1 MSQIGRTRL
10 LELAVALRSIG
21 KATSV
26 DRMDELRRM
35 DSSLATSLERV
46 VDVLP
51 SASGRMLVDL
61 LDEEGMEHHPIRV
74 RIWDPRS
81 FRQAADAI
89 EKVAEDAPESVHS
102 SFHLLPEAR
111 WPQEQIKKV
120 GLFLLGLRLRGM
132 ESLRASG
139 GRGVVADVELT
150 TSGLEDL
157 FHTLSSWHR
166 TYATSASV
174 DHLLTDAVGTALP
187 ADLPVLHPPASMV
200 LSEDQLGRLSDFVR
214 LNDDSLSSSERTS
227 FREKVASSIHLFS
240 RLLQTPFAARLVR
253 TLSFSPCRSG
263 SSFSFPSTI
272 FLSPDSN
279 VLDVVRSLVVAL
291 DASFSSDG
299 RSFRSTEGGPFQAF
313 AESVAKIQGRP
324 PVVALHDFI
333 VQYLRVIWDQQGVAP
348 FSPLPSDL
356 DRRWVKRFALIFLD
370 VLLSEQRQAIHRWSQ
385 NSSSS
390 QLDSLISSGAG
401 AAGVAI
407 LPWALP
413 RVVR

>member
-1 MSQIGRTRL
+1 
-10 LELAVALRSIG
+10 
-21 KATSV
+21 
-26 DRMDELRRM
+26 
-35 DSSLATSLERV
+35 
-46 VDVLP
+46 
-51 SASGRMLVDL
+51 
-61 LDEEGMEHHPIRV
+61 
-74 RIWDPRS
+74 
-81 FRQAADAI
+81 
-89 EKVAEDAPESVHS
+89 
-102 SFHLLPEAR
+102 
-111 WPQEQIKKV
+111 
-120 GLFLLGLRLRGM
+120 
-132 ESLRASG
+132 
-139 GRGVVADVELT
+139 
-150 TSGLEDL
+150 
-157 FHTLSSWHR
+157 
-166 TYATSASV
+166 
-174 DHLLTDAVGTALP
+174 
-187 ADLPVLHPPASMV
+187 
-200 LSEDQLGRLSDFVR
+200 
-214 LNDDSLSSSERTS
+214 
-227 FREKVASSIHLFS
+227 
-240 RLLQTPFAARLVR
+240 
-253 TLSFSPCRSG
+253 
-263 SSFSFPSTI
+263 
-272 FLSPDSN
+272 
-279 VLDVVRSLVVAL
+279 LVVAL